1 MKDTQD
7 AMVTFLYLSAK
18 EQESL
23 RRRLSSSPS
32 YSQPAHM
39 FTKEVDT
46 DCSPG
51 TNTMVAGWGQ
61 WGGRKKKKTPCPL
74 STPMPFFVQEGRMSF
89 ASQQWEAGL
98 WEDLIQC
105 DSTIVGGSD
114 TV

>member
-23 RRRLSSSPS
+23 RLSSSPS
-32 YSQPAHM
+32 SSQPAHM
-39 FTKEVDT
+39 FTKELDT

-51 TNTMVAGWGQ
+51 TNTMVTGWGQ
-61 WGGRKKKKTPCPL
+61 WGKKD
-74 STPMPFFVQEGRMSF
+74 PMSPVNTYAIFVKGGRMSF
-89 ASQQWEAGL
+89 VSQRWEVGL

>member
-39 FTKEVDT
+39 FTKELDT

-61 WGGRKKKKTPCPL
+61 WGGRKKKRPRVPCQHLCHFCP
-74 STPMPFFVQEGRMSF
+74 GRKDVF
-89 ASQQWEAGL
+89 CITA
-98 WEDLIQC
+98 
-105 DSTIVGGSD
+105 VGGRVVGRSD

>member
-39 FTKEVDT
+39 FTKELDT

-74 STPMPFFVQEGRMSF
+74 STPMPFLSRKEGCLLHHSSGR
-89 ASQQWEAGL
+89 QGCGK
-98 WEDLIQC
+98 I
-105 DSTIVGGSD
+105 
-114 TV
+114 